1 MYVKL
6 SVPVQ
11 VLVKQLTMRGFL
23 VGAHSSKRPE
33 FLREMTGWIKE
44 GKIEVLEHHTD
55 GLDKI
60 LSRCSHITPSAAGK
74 SPWCLSGTLQ
84 QAAPAGNEIW
94 K

>member
-1 MYVKL
+1 ML
-6 SVPVQ
+6 VQ

-33 FLREMTGWIKE
+33 FLKDMTGWIKE

-55 GLDKI
+55 GLDNIIKVQSRAVAARCLLLL
-60 LSRCSHITPSAAGK
+60 LSPLTDSA
-74 SPWCLSGTLQ
+74 SRLQ
-84 QAAPAGNEIW
+84 AFVGMM

>member
-1 MYVKL
+1 M
-6 SVPVQ
+6 PVQ

-55 GLDKI
+55 GLDNIIKVQ
-60 LSRCSHITPSAAGK
+60 SHCDPFSCRQIPLVYLRHLAA
-74 SPWCLSGTLQ
+74 SSSCQ
-84 QAAPAGNEIW
+84 
-94 K
+94 